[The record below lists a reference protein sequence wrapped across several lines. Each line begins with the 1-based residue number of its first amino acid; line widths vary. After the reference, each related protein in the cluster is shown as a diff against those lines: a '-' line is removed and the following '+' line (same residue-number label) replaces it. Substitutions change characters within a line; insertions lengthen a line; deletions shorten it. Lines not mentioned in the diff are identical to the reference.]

1 VEAGITVGI
10 ASPAILTILRRNS
23 GPSGPRLIHR
33 TSMNLR
39 NVAIIA
45 HVDHGKTT
53 LVDRL
58 LQQSGAVRENQRVQE
73 RAMDSN
79 DLERERGITIL
90 AKVTS
95 IDWHGTRIN
104 IVDTPGHADFGGEV
118 ERILNMVD
126 GALVLVDAAEGPLPQ
141 TKFVVSKALRMG
153 LKPIVVINK
162 VDRGDARP
170 TEVVNEVFDLFAALD
185 ATDEQLDFPILY
197 GSAKEGWMAATPE
210 GPKDSMT
217 PLFDLVLRH
226 VAPPVIEQGP
236 FRLLGTILEANPYLG
251 RIVTGRITSG
261 SVKPNQAVKVLDRNG
276 DLIEEGRITKV
287 LAFRGLER
295 TAVDEAEAG
304 DIVAVAGLPQATVA
318 HTICAPDV
326 DGPLPAQ
333 PIDPPTLSMTFRIN
347 DSPLA
352 GTEGDKVQS
361 RVIRDRLLRE
371 AEGNVALRI
380 SESSEKDAFEVAG
393 RGELQLGI
401 LIETMRREGFEL
413 SVSRPKVLFEQDAA
427 SGATM
432 EPVEEVV
439 IDVDEEHSGIVV
451 QKMSERKAELVEMR
465 PSGGGRQRLVFYAP
479 TRGLIG
485 YQGELLTDTRGTAI
499 MNRLFHGY
507 APHKGDI
514 EGRRNGVLIAN
525 ESGEAVA
532 YALWNLE
539 DRGPMMIEP
548 GWKVYPGMI
557 VGEHTRG
564 NDLVV
569 NVLKGKKLTN
579 IRTTSKDEAV
589 RLTPPLRMT
598 LEKALAYISDDELVE
613 VTPKSIRLRKKLLD
627 PHERKR
633 EERKREAERV

>member
-1 VEAGITVGI
+1 
-10 ASPAILTILRRNS
+10 
-23 GPSGPRLIHR
+23 
-33 TSMNLR
+33 MNLR
-39 NVAIIA
+39 NIAIIA

-58 LQQSGAVRENQRVQE
+58 LQQSGSFRENQRVAE

-90 AKVTS
+90 AKATS
-95 IDWHGTRIN
+95 IVWDDTRIN

-118 ERILNMVD
+118 ERILHMVD

-141 TKFVVSKALRMG
+141 TKFVVSKALKMG

-162 VDRGDARP
+162 VDRPDARAA
-170 TEVVNEVFDLFAALD
+170 EVVNEVFDLFAALD

-197 GSAKEGWMAATPE
+197 GSAKEGWMAESAE
-210 GPKDSMT
+210 GPKDAGMR
-217 PLFDLVLRH
+217 PLFDLIVEH
-226 VAPPVIEQGP
+226 VPAPTIEEGP

-261 SVKPNQAVKVLDRNG
+261 TIAPNQNVKVLSHDG
-276 DLIEEGRITKV
+276 KLVEQGRVSKV

-295 TAVDEAEAG
+295 VALDEASAG
-304 DIVAVAGLPQATVA
+304 DIVSLAGLPNATVA
-318 HTICAPDV
+318 HTICAPEV
-326 DGPLPAQ
+326 NEPLPAQ
-333 PIDPPTLSMTFRIN
+333 PIDPPTLSMTFRVN

-352 GTEGDKVQS
+352 GTEGDKVTS
-361 RVIRDRLLRE
+361 RMIRDRLLRE
-371 AEGNVALRI
+371 GEGNVALRVTE
-380 SESSEKDAFEVAG
+380 SEEKDSMEVAG

-413 SVSRPKVLFEQDAA
+413 SVSRPRVLLKREN
-427 SGATM
+427 GILM
-432 EPVEEVV
+432 EPIEEVV
-439 IDVDEEHSGIVV
+439 IDLDEEHSGIVV
-451 QKMSERKAELVEMR
+451 QKLSERKGELVEMR

-499 MNRLFHGY
+499 MNRLFHDY
-507 APHKGDI
+507 APHKGNI
-514 EGRRNGVLIAN
+514 QGRRNGVLISTDA
-525 ESGEAVA
+525 GEAVA

-539 DRGPMMIEP
+539 DRGPMMIDP
-548 GWKVYPGMI
+548 GTRVYRGMI
-557 VGEHTRG
+557 VGEHTRD
-564 NDLVV
+564 NDLEV

-589 RLTPPLRMT
+589 RLTPPLRMV
-598 LEKALAYISDDELVE
+598 LERALAYIQDDELVE
-613 VTPKSIRLRKKLLD
+613 ITPKSIRLRKRHLD
-627 PHERKR
+627 PNERK
-633 EERKREAERV
+633 KAERQRADAEVA